1 MKKQLLKK
9 TLFAVMAMFAFAVTA
24 SAEDARLLSFGFY
37 QTNNPSLSKDYVAT
51 VPAVTA
57 GKTTYEF
64 EVALPAGTNLTALV
78 AQFTVNEG
86 NTVSIDGV
94 AQTSGVTAN
103 DFTDPVDYT
112 VSNSNKSS
120 NLRYTVT
127 VVEEQAVSKVWSEV
141 SVLDAATVTGDA
153 AVTGVYAGTVLK
165 INPKDNLPYVAFG
178 VRDADNKL
186 TVAKFDGSAWAKLGA
201 ASFTNKVSGSHY
213 AFDIALDGTPYVAYN
228 DQEAANKGGISV
240 MKFDGSAWSLVG
252 DAGITATT
260 AQYVGI
266 AALETGLV
274 AAQQNNKKGDFEKRA
289 VVASFWNGS
298 TWSSEALLSGTFARQ
313 FITSNGKEAYILVA
327 NASKPADYSIVKTT
341 GTEKT
346 VVIENYLPEGATSGM
361 NTSDNS
367 LAIAPD
373 GTLYLLAP
381 DDAAGGVAK
390 MRLSVLK
397 NGMFSTV
404 GGDVIPVS
412 DGAYDRHSVVKVAIA
427 PDGTPFV
434 AYNDN
439 SDDNNVFCVSLD
451 NETKQWS
458 APVKVASGAG
468 TSPDVNLVFTQTGI
482 GYITYSDKNN
492 QIHLFK
498 FADAD
503 PAAIKT
509 VAASVP
515 ARTEYYNLSGARVEA
530 PAKGLYI
537 KRTVDA
543 AGKVSSQKIRY

>member
-9 TLFAVMAMFAFAVTA
+9 TVLAFVAMFAFVVTA

-37 QTNNPSLSKDYVAT
+37 QANNPSLSKDYVAT
-51 VPAVTA
+51 VPAFTA

-64 EVALPAGTNLTALV
+64 EVALPAGTDLTALV
-78 AQFTVNEG
+78 AQFTVNAG
-86 NTVSIDGV
+86 NTVAVDGV

-127 VVEEQAVSKVWSEV
+127 VVEETTSNKAWTEV
-141 SVLDAATVTGDA
+141 SVLDATAVTGDA

-165 INPKDNLPYVAFG
+165 ISPKDNLPYVAFG

-186 TVAKFDGSAWAKLGA
+186 TVAKFDGSEWTKLGA

-213 AFDIALDGTPYVAYN
+213 AFDIALDGTPYVAFN
-228 DQEAANKGGISV
+228 DQEATNKGGISV

-266 AALETGLV
+266 AALENGV
-274 AAQQNNKKGDFEKRA
+274 IAAQQNNKAGDYAKRA
-289 VVASFWNGS
+289 VVTSYWNGS
-298 TWSSEALLSGTFARQ
+298 TWATEAPLSGLYARQ
-313 FITSNGKEAYILVA
+313 FIASNGKEAYILTV
-327 NASKPADYSIVKTT
+327 NASKPQDYSIVKTT
-341 GTEKT
+341 GAEKSI
-346 VVIENYLPEGATSGM
+346 VIENYLPEGATTGM
-361 NTSDNS
+361 NTADIS
-367 LAIAPD
+367 LTIAPD
-373 GTLYLLAP
+373 GTLYMLAP
-381 DDAAGGVAK
+381 DDATGGVVK

-397 NGMFSTV
+397 NGNFSTV

-412 DGAYDRHSVVKVAIA
+412 DGAFDRHCIVKAAIA

-439 SDDNNVFCVSLD
+439 SDDNNIFCMSLNSD
-451 NETKQWS
+451 TQQWT

-468 TSPDVNLVFTQTGI
+468 TSPDVNLGFTQTGI
-482 GYITYSDKNN
+482 GYIS
-492 QIHLFK
+492 
-498 FADAD
+498 FADKANKVHLLKYAEAD
-503 PAAIKT
+503 GSGVKT
-509 VAASVP
+509 VATTTA
-515 ARTEYYNLSGARVEA
+515 ARTEFFSLSGARVEA
-530 PAKGLYI
+530 PVKGLYI

-543 AGKVSSQKIRY
+543 AGKTTSKKVRY

>member
-1 MKKQLLKK
+1 MKKHLLKK

-24 SAEDARLLSFGFY
+24 SAEDARLLTFGFY
-37 QTNNPSLSKDYVAT
+37 QANNPSLSKDYLAT
-51 VPAVTA
+51 IPAYTA

-78 AQFTVNEG
+78 AQFTVNDG
-86 NTVSIDGV
+86 NTVTVDGV

-127 VVEEQAVSKVWSEV
+127 VVEESTVSKVWSEV
-141 SVLDAATVTGDA
+141 SVLDAAAVTGNA
-153 AVTGVYAGTVLK
+153 AVTGAYAGTILK

-201 ASFTNKVSGSHY
+201 ASFTNKVNGSHY
-213 AFDIALDGTPYVAYN
+213 GFDIALDGTLYVAYN
-228 DQEAANKGGISV
+228 DQEATNKGGISV
-240 MKFDGSAWSLVG
+240 MKFDGSAWNLVG
-252 DAGITATT
+252 NAGITATT

-266 AALETGLV
+266 AAVENGV
-274 AAQQNNKKGDFEKRA
+274 IAAQQNNKNGDFAKRA
-289 VVASFWNGS
+289 VVASYWNGS
-298 TWSSEALLSGTFARQ
+298 AWTSETPFASTYARQ
-313 FITSNGKEAYILVA
+313 YIVSNGKEAYILVV
-327 NASKPADYSIVKTT
+327 NAAKPQDYSIVKTT
-341 GTEKT
+341 GVEKS
-346 VVIENYLPEGATSGM
+346 VIAENYLPEGATSGM
-361 NTSDNS
+361 NTADIS

-381 DDAAGGVAK
+381 DDAAGAAK

-397 NGMFSTV
+397 NGTFSTV
-404 GGDVIPVS
+404 GGDVIPIS
-412 DGAYDRHSVVKVAIA
+412 DGAYDRHCIVKAAVA

-439 SDDNNVFCVSLD
+439 SDDNNVYCISLNND
-451 NETKQWS
+451 TKQWTV
-458 APVKVASGAG
+458 PVKVASGAG
-468 TSPDVNLVFTQTGI
+468 TSPDVNIAFTATGI
-482 GYITYSDKNN
+482 GYISYSDKNN
-492 QIHLFK
+492 QIHLLK
-498 FADAD
+498 YADAD
-503 PAAIKT
+503 PTAIKT
-509 VAASVP
+509 MTTNGVAH
-515 ARTEYYNLSGARVEA
+515 TEYYNLSGARVVA

-543 AGKVSSQKIRY
+543 AGKATSQKVRY